1 MSKEFF
7 KQIEH
12 SEKGSRFPAA
22 DIMNQLSFN
31 EQNLIPVITQEAKTG
46 QVLMMA
52 WMSPESLQ
60 ISLDS
65 GLMTYW
71 SRSRNTLWKKGESSG
86 HLQHIV
92 SMQVDC
98 DGDTLLFTVNQI
110 GAACHTGRKHC
121 FYFSLDS
128 HSDTTNK
135 PQFVIESDPG
145 SSH

>member
-1 MSKEFF
+1 MSKAFF
-7 KQIEH
+7 KHIEL
-12 SEKGSRFPAA
+12 SAKGSRFPAR
-22 DIMNQLSFN
+22 DIISQLSFN
-31 EQNLIPVITQEAKTG
+31 EQNLIPVITQEAETG

-52 WMSPESLQ
+52 WMNPESLQ
-60 ISLDS
+60 YSLDS

-98 DGDTLLFTVNQI
+98 DGDTLLFKVNQV

-128 HSDTTNK
+128 HTA
-135 PQFVIESDPG
+135 PAEEQQFIID
-145 SSH
+145 SSPDF

>member
-1 MSKEFF
+1 MSKAFF
-7 KQIEH
+7 KQIEY

-86 HLQHIV
+86 HLQRIV
-92 SMQVDC
+92 AMQVDC
-98 DGDTLLFTVNQI
+98 DGDALLFKVNQT

-121 FYFSLDS
+121 FYFSLDAS
-128 HSDTTNK
+128 QPEK
-135 PQFVIESDPG
+135 PAFVITENPSLF
-145 SSH
+145 

>member
-1 MSKEFF
+1 MSKAFF
-7 KQIEH
+7 KHIEL
-12 SEKGSRFPAA
+12 SEKGSHFPAR
-22 DIMNQLSFN
+22 DIISQLSFN
-31 EQNLIPVITQEAKTG
+31 EQNLIPVITQEAETG

-52 WMSPESLQ
+52 WMNPESLQ
-60 ISLDS
+60 YSLDS

-71 SRSRNTLWKKGESSG
+71 SRSRNTLWKKGETSG

-98 DGDTLLFTVNQI
+98 DGDTLLFKVNQV

-128 HSDTTNK
+128 HTA
-135 PQFVIESDPG
+135 PAEEQQFIID
-145 SSH
+145 SSPDL

>member
-1 MSKEFF
+1 
-7 KQIEH
+7 
-12 SEKGSRFPAA
+12 
-22 DIMNQLSFN
+22 MNQLSFN

-86 HLQHIV
+86 HLQRIV
-92 SMQVDC
+92 AMQVDC
-98 DGDTLLFTVNQI
+98 DGDALLFKVNQT

-121 FYFSLDS
+121 FYFSLDAS
-128 HSDTTNK
+128 QPEK
-135 PQFVIESDPG
+135 PAFVITENPSLF
-145 SSH
+145 